1 MLTLMFSLVQ
11 YTRKYMKKYL
21 NEVED
26 IDTVISH
33 IEHIR
38 KEEERDIVKKTLNKE
53 GCYYKNGIITCV
65 TADYVLIDNKH
76 IYEKNDELSSNLEIG
91 DNVYYSAL
99 LRDPKEKVKVIKI
112 IHKNEIKDKEPLER
126 KEIRN
131 SILQKSMIAKVKERE
146 GRFVMVEPDIR
157 INLNKVQS
165 EFIPLIGDWIILES
179 LTEVSDSQ
187 DESDNI
193 LEVDKIKPLRSK
205 LNVGVIT
212 KYDSLNQVGVIDK
225 SIIFHKSACEPGYIP
240 CVNDKVVSDSIE
252 SDQGIHKWRSLT
264 VVPLNLEMNKIS
276 HCSVMSNFYSELS
289 SINDLLKNK
298 NDIIIDDEL
307 KFNLNIEEEDNLTVT
322 ICNTGN
328 CAQVLQNGTF
338 MSQETS
344 SQLSVIS
351 PTNTDVNMVIN
362 PSKSISYTFKC
373 KARFIG
379 KSEELF
385 IFNFKDFKI
394 GRLFHITTNAINVSQ
409 NGPST
414 SVPRKNNQKINL
426 DNLNKEDDL
435 TYIPGVKPYKT
446 TFFRMRNGV
455 FNVPQYIWNV
465 ILNNMVISQA
475 ECKANLERAVP
486 SLLKQLT
493 FNIYK
498 ERFHALL
505 YLEEV
510 AQILNIQQYNMQN
523 VKLQRYRDYFTL
535 HVPGLVEKR
544 PSLLVGDRAV
554 ATVIPHRL
562 TKQGYELDVKTLNR
576 LGPEIL
582 FPTKV
587 IEKEPLFHLEEY
599 DIEEKPINTKQICN
613 EANESMSSTDSS
625 NSIASGS
632 DTSLESTT
640 RTSPRI
646 SVVERLFKVKPVESP
661 PKKTETSS
669 TKIESNLHLQTNTAK
684 CDNNNKIDGV
694 SNTASEKANEQIN
707 QTNDELKP
715 YIDQIKKRK
724 LNWFNKG
731 LNYYQ
736 KEAVWNIMK
745 GVARPLPYVIFG
757 PPGTGKTVTLCETI
771 LQIFTAI
778 PDSRLL
784 VATPSNSSA
793 NLITERLLDSNILN
807 PGDLVRLI
815 AHHCLYD
822 DSIPEKLM
830 PFCAAAELGDEKI
843 YQMLR
848 THKIDL
854 VQSSDDEESFDD
866 ERKKRFKCNFPMS
879 TLGRHRITIGTCSTL
894 GILHNMGFPHGHF
907 SHVLVDEAGQATE
920 PEIMIPLSFIHADE
934 GQVILVGDPMQL
946 GPVVQSNLATYYGL
960 SESFL
965 SRLLHQFPYQRD
977 EQGFENYYDPR
988 LITKLIINYRSLPE
1002 ILELSNWLFYDSEL
1016 LPQISPKKSKEAKVL
1031 KRLKEI
1037 LPSRNGL
1044 PPAVIFHGISGENRR
1059 DIESPSWYNPEEATQ
1074 VYIYL
1079 MKLYKCGL
1087 EPDDIGVITPYLKQV
1102 MQIRDLLNEINMEL
1116 PKISS
1121 VEGFQGQE
1129 RKVII
1134 LSTVR
1139 SCNKLIDLD
1148 VKHALGFVASPKRLN
1163 VAITRARALL
1173 IIVGNPKLLY
1183 MDPHWRSVLMYCVKH
1198 GGYTGCNFQP
1208 NFYADLLSYK

>member
-1 MLTLMFSLVQ
+1 MNSSTLSSSTLGHSTGQRTPESQDSELTSSANQTSKILNHMKCEWQDQKQRKRLVKELHAKRVQSL
-11 YTRKYMKKYL
+11 
-21 NEVED
+21 
-26 IDTVISH
+26 
-33 IEHIR
+33 R
-38 KEEERDIVKKTLNKE
+38 KELEYLKATEWK
-53 GCYYKNGIITCV
+53 YQP
-65 TADYVLIDNKH
+65 ID
-76 IYEKNDELSSNLEIG
+76 
-91 DNVYYSAL
+91 
-99 LRDPKEKVKVIKI
+99 R
-112 IHKNEIKDKEPLER
+112 
-126 KEIRN
+126 
-131 SILQKSMIAKVKERE
+131 
-146 GRFVMVEPDIR
+146 
-157 INLNKVQS
+157 
-165 EFIPLIGDWIILES
+165 
-179 LTEVSDSQ
+179 T
-187 DESDNI
+187 
-193 LEVDKIKPLRSK
+193 
-205 LNVGVIT
+205 
-212 KYDSLNQVGVIDK
+212 
-225 SIIFHKSACEPGYIP
+225 
-240 CVNDKVVSDSIE
+240 
-252 SDQGIHKWRSLT
+252 
-264 VVPLNLEMNKIS
+264 
-276 HCSVMSNFYSELS
+276 
-289 SINDLLKNK
+289 
-298 NDIIIDDEL
+298 
-307 KFNLNIEEEDNLTVT
+307 
-322 ICNTGN
+322 
-328 CAQVLQNGTF
+328 
-338 MSQETS
+338 
-344 SQLSVIS
+344 
-351 PTNTDVNMVIN
+351 
-362 PSKSISYTFKC
+362 
-373 KARFIG
+373 
-379 KSEELF
+379 
-385 IFNFKDFKI
+385 
-394 GRLFHITTNAINVSQ
+394 
-409 NGPST
+409 
-414 SVPRKNNQKINL
+414 
-426 DNLNKEDDL
+426 
-435 TYIPGVKPYKT
+435 
-446 TFFRMRNGV
+446 
-455 FNVPQYIWNV
+455 
-465 ILNNMVISQA
+465 
-475 ECKANLERAVP
+475 
-486 SLLKQLT
+486 
-493 FNIYK
+493 
-498 ERFHALL
+498 
-505 YLEEV
+505 
-510 AQILNIQQYNMQN
+510 
-523 VKLQRYRDYFTL
+523 LQRC
-535 HVPGLVEKR
+535 HN
-544 PSLLVGDRAV
+544 AV
-554 ATVIPHRL
+554 NLA
-562 TKQGYELDVKTLNR
+562 LNR

-661 PKKTETSS
+661 PKKTETS
-669 TKIESNLHLQTNTAK
+669 K
-684 CDNNNKIDGV
+684 
-694 SNTASEKANEQIN
+694 KANEQIN